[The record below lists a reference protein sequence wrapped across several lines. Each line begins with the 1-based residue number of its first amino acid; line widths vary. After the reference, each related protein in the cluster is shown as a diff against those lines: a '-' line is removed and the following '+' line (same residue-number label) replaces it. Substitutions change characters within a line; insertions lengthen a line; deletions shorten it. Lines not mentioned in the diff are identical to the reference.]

1 MYKVLIQVSKGK
13 KDLFLSE
20 IYQEE
25 VLRDEYWIP
34 FENIVFERLEN
45 AKKQEK
51 EAIEKGYN
59 TKIVSI

>member
-20 IYQEE
+20 ICQEE
-25 VLRDEYWIP
+25 VLRGEYWIP
-34 FENIVFERLEN
+34 FESVVFERLEN

-51 EAIEKGYN
+51 EAIKKGYN

>member
-25 VLRDEYWIP
+25 VLRGEYWIP

-51 EAIEKGYN
+51 EAIEKGYT